1 MKIEKIH
8 FNKIKVTFTLEDLI
22 EHNITPE
29 AVRNNAPWVQKVLMT
44 VVERARDEIGF
55 EAHDARLMVEA
66 MPGANDSMVMYIT
79 RLAPDDDIKDV
90 LQNAKKRLK
99 LKIRPAVSEN
109 SKTSCIA
116 FDDFE
121 DAIKLSHSASDFD
134 GGELYFYL
142 GKYYLTVPSDAPWYL
157 AEFGKYSSD
166 DLLCD
171 LICEHGK
178 KITDNALKT
187 LRENF

>member
-8 FNKIKVTFTLEDLI
+8 FNKIKVTFSVEDLI

-29 AVRNNAPWVQKVLMT
+29 AVRNNAPWVQKILMT

-55 EAHDARLMVEA
+55 EANDARLMVEA

-79 RLAPDDDIKDV
+79 RLAPEDDIKDV

-99 LKIRPAVSEN
+99 LKIRPTVSEN
-109 SKTSCIA
+109 SAMSAIV

-121 DAIKLSHSASDFD
+121 DAIKLAHSTDFD

-142 GKYYLTVPSDAPWYL
+142 EKYYLIVSSDSPWYL
-157 AEFGKYSSD
+157 AEFGKYLPD
-166 DLLCD
+166 DILCD

-178 KITDNALKT
+178 KIADNALKT